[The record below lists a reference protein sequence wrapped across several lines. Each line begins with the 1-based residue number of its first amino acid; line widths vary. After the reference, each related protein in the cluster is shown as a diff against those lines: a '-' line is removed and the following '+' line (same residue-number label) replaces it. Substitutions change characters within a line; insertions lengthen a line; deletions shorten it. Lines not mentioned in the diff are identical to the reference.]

1 MNTAIVIDPEFK
13 ALIPPLALEELA
25 QLEANMLGFRWVSD
39 QIHYSILP
47 TFSDRYWIFT
57 KADLESKTEEFTLKP
72 TAWSRRP
79 DWFTPSGEPIAFRSE
94 PYTHYPP
101 TPKDSY
107 RAAKVKQA
115 LYIIQAECGG
125 PIKVGIAQNPQARV
139 IELQTGNPYPL
150 RVIAEFDESANLE
163 KVIHRQFADF
173 RLSGEWFH
181 ESALNQIIKS
191 IQSAL

>member
-1 MNTAIVIDPEFK
+1 MKLTIDPEFE
-13 ALIPPLALEELA
+13 ALIPPLAPEELA
-25 QLEANMLGFRWVSD
+25 QLEANRLGFRWLND
-39 QIHYSILP
+39 RCHYSILP

-57 KADLESKTEEFTLKP
+57 KADIESKLEEFTTKP

-79 DWFTPSGEPIAFRSE
+79 DWFAPNGKAEPFESE
-94 PYTHYPP
+94 CYFDYPLK
-101 TPKDSY
+101 PKDSDK
-107 RAAKVKQA
+107 AAKVKQA

-125 PIKVGIAQNPQARV
+125 PIKVGIAQSPEARV
-139 IELQTGNPYPL
+139 VELQTGNPYPL
-150 RVIAEFDESANLE
+150 RVIAQFDESANLE

-181 ESALNQIIKS
+181 ESALNHIIKS